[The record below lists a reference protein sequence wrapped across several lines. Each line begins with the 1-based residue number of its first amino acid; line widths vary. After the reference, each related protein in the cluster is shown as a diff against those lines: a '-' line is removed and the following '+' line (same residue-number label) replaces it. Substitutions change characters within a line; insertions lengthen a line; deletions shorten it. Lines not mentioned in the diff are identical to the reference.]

1 MKSREKMGD
10 VGLPSPTAPKEY
22 GYEVIKTNMQYIKS
36 RVNVGATSSR
46 PHFKEIFRNII
57 KYKKWH

>member
-1 MKSREKMGD
+1 MGD
-10 VGLPSPTAPKEY
+10 VGLSCPTAPN
-22 GYEVIKTNMQYIKS
+22 GYEFEVIKTNMQYIKS